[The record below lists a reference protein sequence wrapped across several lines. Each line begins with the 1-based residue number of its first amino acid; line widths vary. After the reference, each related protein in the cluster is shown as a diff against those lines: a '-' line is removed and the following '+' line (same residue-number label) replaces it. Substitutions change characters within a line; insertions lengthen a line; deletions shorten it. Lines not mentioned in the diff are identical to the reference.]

1 MQVYLE
7 NAVTGLRHELGDFC
21 VLGRGKSANLKLDH
35 GGVSREHASIRRQGQ
50 DYLLTDLGSSN
61 GTYVNGL
68 PVAMNGRM
76 LRSGDEIQVGTE
88 RFRFENSE
96 HPREITE
103 TDSTIV
109 TIISPAMKKTE
120 RVTLLV
126 GDIKG
131 YTKLSAEI
139 GPMELSE
146 RVSVWCDR
154 CRAVIQGHGGMVE
167 KFIGDCVFAWWR
179 GSDLEVRTH
188 ALAVARELSGPPGT
202 PDGLCCGVGLHV
214 GEVALSRTGH
224 NQYTLLGSEV
234 NLAFRIESLTRDL
247 KVPVLASVQFV
258 AGMKDLATHFRSH
271 GARECKGIELP
282 VEVFS
287 LVD

>member
-7 NAVTGLRHELGDFC
+7 NAATGLRHELGDFC
-21 VLGRGKSANLKLDH
+21 VLGRGKSAHLRLDH
-35 GGVSREHASIRRQGQ
+35 GGVSREHASIRRQGK

-68 PVAMNGRM
+68 PVSLNGRM
-76 LRSGDEIQVGTE
+76 LRTGDEIQVGTE
-88 RFRFENSE
+88 RFLFENSD
-96 HPREITE
+96 HPREHPDK
-103 TDSTIV
+103 DSTIM
-109 TIISPAMKKTE
+109 TILSPAMKQME

-131 YTKLSAEI
+131 YTKLSEKISA
-139 GPMELSE
+139 MELSE

-154 CRAVIQGHGGMVE
+154 CRAVIQAHGGMVE

-179 GSDLEVRTH
+179 GEDHKIRAH
-188 ALAVARELSGPPGT
+188 ALAAARELSGPPST
-202 PDGLCCGVGLHV
+202 ADGLTCGVGLHV
-214 GEVALSRTGH
+214 GEVALSRTGP
-224 NQYTLLGSEV
+224 NQFTLLGSEV
-234 NLAFRIESLTRDL
+234 NLVFRIESLTRTL
-247 KVPVLASVQFV
+247 EVPILASAQFV
-258 AGMKDLATHFRSH
+258 EGMEDSQGRFKGH

-282 VEVFS
+282 VVVFS